1 MKFHAL
7 KRWSYTLTLALL
19 GFNSPTTF
27 AQNSTYPNK
36 TVRIVVPFPAGGTAD
51 ILPRVL
57 SEKLAKKWPSG
68 IIVENKTGAGGNIGA
83 EIVFKSDPDGYTL
96 LASPPG
102 PLAINRS
109 LYKNLSYDSN
119 QFVPV
124 TIMAAVPNVMVVS
137 PKFPAKNI
145 KELIAYA
152 KAHPNKVNFASQGNG
167 STSHLT
173 AMMFQKMAGIQM
185 THVPYKG
192 TTPALTDIMGGQVDV
207 FFDNL
212 SSSLTYHKAGK
223 LKILGVAD
231 LKRSPTIPEIPT
243 ISESGLKNFS
253 AVTWFGIVAPPGT
266 PDMVITYLNTTFV
279 ELLKLP
285 EVKKSF
291 LEQGAIPIGGNIKE
305 TNQFIHSEVEKWGE
319 VARSTK
325 TELD

>member
-1 MKFHAL
+1 M
-7 KRWSYTLTLALL
+7 
-19 GFNSPTTF
+19 
-27 AQNSTYPNK
+27 
-36 TVRIVVPFPAGGTAD
+36 RIVVPFPAGGTAD

-185 THVPYKG
+185 THVP
-192 TTPALTDIMGGQVDV
+192 
-207 FFDNL
+207 
-212 SSSLTYHKAGK
+212 
-223 LKILGVAD
+223 
-231 LKRSPTIPEIPT
+231 
-243 ISESGLKNFS
+243 
-253 AVTWFGIVAPPGT
+253 
-266 PDMVITYLNTTFV
+266 
-279 ELLKLP
+279 
-285 EVKKSF
+285 
-291 LEQGAIPIGGNIKE
+291 
-305 TNQFIHSEVEKWGE
+305 
-319 VARSTK
+319 
-325 TELD
+325 